1 MFQRS
6 GREVFPLLGFETPV
20 ISCGDYKP
28 GIGSP
33 KVFPR
38 RNVLPAIAG
47 CLLAIAS
54 SLTPAAPTQP
64 LNGPGAS
71 PSEPPASPDAA
82 EAKLQTLSELDQR
95 LNGILSDAVSALKQ
109 GIENGPPF
117 LLEERRDRLDR
128 LEKLIRDP
136 AASAAE
142 KYRRVQEA
150 YRVELDYARSVEA
163 YRAVLRTGNDER
175 LVDFLSIGRLA
186 LYYQTLD
193 GHESGIWRNDLRRWQ
208 RLSGEENEAIARG
221 LRTAR
226 KLEPP
231 QLMVLPLPGPKSP

>member
-1 MFQRS
+1 MAVAPS
-6 GREVFPLLGFETPV
+6 
-20 ISCGDYKP
+20 
-28 GIGSP
+28 
-33 KVFPR
+33 
-38 RNVLPAIAG
+38 
-47 CLLAIAS
+47 LA
-54 SLTPAAPTQP
+54 LAAPSQP
-64 LNGPGAS
+64 TNGPGAT
-71 PSEPPASPDAA
+71 PSEPSASPDAA
-82 EAKLQTLSELDQR
+82 VAKLQTLSELDQR
-95 LNGILSDAVSALKQ
+95 LNGILSDAVSDLKQ
-109 GIENGPPF
+109 RLESGPPF

-128 LEKLIRDP
+128 LEKLIGDP

-163 YRAVLRTGNDER
+163 YRAVLKIGNDER

>member
-1 MFQRS
+1 M
-6 GREVFPLLGFETPV
+6 T
-20 ISCGDYKP
+20 
-28 GIGSP
+28 
-33 KVFPR
+33 PR
-38 RNVLPAIAG
+38 RHLLSAITA
-47 CLLAIAS
+47 CLLAV
-54 SLTPAAPTQP
+54 APFLARAQP
-64 LNGPGAS
+64 TR
-71 PSEPPASPDAA
+71 PASGPAAA
-82 EAKLQTLSELDQR
+82 EAKLQALSEVDQR
-95 LNGILSDAVSALKQ
+95 LGGILSDAVSALKQ

-117 LLEERRDRLDR
+117 LLDERRARIER
-128 LEKLIRDP
+128 LEKLVGDP
-136 AASAAE
+136 AADMAE

-175 LVDFLSIGRLA
+175 LVDFLSVGRLA

-193 GHESGIWRNDLRRWQ
+193 GRESGIWRNDQRRWQ

-221 LRTAR
+221 LRAAR

>member
-1 MFQRS
+1 MAVAPS
-6 GREVFPLLGFETPV
+6 
-20 ISCGDYKP
+20 
-28 GIGSP
+28 
-33 KVFPR
+33 
-38 RNVLPAIAG
+38 
-47 CLLAIAS
+47 LA
-54 SLTPAAPTQP
+54 LAAPSQP
-64 LNGPGAS
+64 TNEPGAS
-71 PSEPPASPDAA
+71 SSEPSASPDAA
-82 EAKLQTLSELDQR
+82 VAKLQTLSELDQR

-163 YRAVLRTGNDER
+163 YRAVLKIGNDER